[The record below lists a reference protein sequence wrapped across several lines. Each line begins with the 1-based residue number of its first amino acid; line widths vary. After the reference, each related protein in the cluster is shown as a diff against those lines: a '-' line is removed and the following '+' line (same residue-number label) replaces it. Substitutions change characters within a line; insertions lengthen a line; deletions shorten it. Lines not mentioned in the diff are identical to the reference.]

1 MPARKPNRRAPK
13 PQEAAEIQAAP
24 PAPAAHVEP
33 EPPVRAGR
41 TYVVSDASEGIRL
54 DRFLADRRKDWS
66 RRRLMEIVKAGH
78 IFVDGRRAKPGATL
92 KAGAHVEVPPLT
104 DDLGSARV
112 TDDAPAVAARTEVTV
127 IHRDDVLL
135 VVSKPPGVPCHGG
148 AGLGVRKTLLE
159 LLREDVLAGFGL
171 AHRID
176 QDTSGL
182 VALVRGAEARTTLSE
197 AFATDGVIEKTYDA
211 IVEGVPEPASG
222 TIDVALAP
230 PGHGGTG
237 RVDRNG
243 KPSRTDYVVVE
254 SFGIAARVRAVP
266 FTGRTHQIRLHL
278 AFLGTPLLVDPL
290 YGKRGGWRLVDP
302 KGGPAARLSRTPLHA
317 AMLTLPH
324 PVTGVR
330 MTFHAPLLA
339 DHRRALEVLR
349 VVGAR
354 EARKGGP
361 SAPSSVPQASSGPLA
376 SGPPASGS
384 APDPSPASGA

>member
-1 MPARKPNRRAPK
+1 MPARKPPRRTSKPRGEAAPERAP
-13 PQEAAEIQAAP
+13 AP
-24 PAPAAHVEP
+24 PATPVEPVEAEAPAAP
-33 EPPVRAGR
+33 SGR
-41 TYVVSDASEGIRL
+41 TYVVSETSDGIRL
-54 DRFLADRRKDWS
+54 DRFLADRRRDWS

-78 IFVDGRRAKPGATL
+78 IYVDGRRAKPGATL
-92 KAGAHVEVPPLT
+92 RAGARVEVPPLT
-104 DDLGSARV
+104 ESLASVRV
-112 TDDAPAVAARTEVTV
+112 PDDAAAPGAHTEVTV
-127 IHRDDVLL
+127 LHRDDVLL

-159 LLREDVLAGFGL
+159 LLRTDVLAGFGL

-182 VALVRGAEARTTLSE
+182 VVLVRGAEARTTLSE
-197 AFATDGVIEKTYDA
+197 AFAADGVIEKTYDA
-211 IVEGVPEPASG
+211 LVEGVPEPPSG
-222 TIDVALAP
+222 TVDVALAP

-243 KPSRTDYVVVE
+243 KPSRTDYAVVE

-290 YGKRGGWRLVDP
+290 YGHRAGWRLVDP

-317 AMLTLPH
+317 ASLTIPH

-354 EARKGGP
+354 EARRGTGEGP
-361 SAPSSVPQASSGPLA
+361 APGP
-376 SGPPASGS
+376 G
-384 APDPSPASGA
+384 DPSGTP